1 MKNRTAEEDTPDS
14 FISDLRTLVTEA
26 QKLID
31 ASGEAAVDAGQH
43 LALRERFEA
52 AKDRFNEMYSTAKKR
67 VVDGGKYA
75 DQAIRNNPYQ
85 SIAIAAGVGMII
97 GILVGRRGDR

>member
-1 MKNRTAEEDTPDS
+1 MKNRAAEEDTPDT
-14 FISDLRTLVTEA
+14 FVSDLRALVTEA

-31 ASGEAAVDAGQH
+31 ASGPEANGADHV
-43 LALRERFEA
+43 ALRERFEA
-52 AKDRFNEMYSTAKKR
+52 AKERFNELYTTAKKR

-75 DQAIRNNPYQ
+75 DQTIRNNPYQ

-97 GILVGRRGDR
+97 GILVGRRDK